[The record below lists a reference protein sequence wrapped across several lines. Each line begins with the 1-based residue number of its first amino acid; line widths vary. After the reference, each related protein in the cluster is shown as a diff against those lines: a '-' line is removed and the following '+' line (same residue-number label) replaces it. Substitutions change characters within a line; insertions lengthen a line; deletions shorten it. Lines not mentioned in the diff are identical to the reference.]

1 MSSIV
6 PIRSQR
12 LAKEKPSTAGVVVPV
27 PRSLY
32 AEWKFVFDFVAAL
45 ALFIATAPLLLLA
58 MALVKLTSRGP
69 ALYVQLRMG
78 RGGKPFPIY
87 KIRTMYF
94 QCEQHSGV
102 KWSVPGDSRILPLGR
117 WLRRLHLDELPQLW
131 NVIRGDMSLVG
142 PRPERP
148 EFVPQLEQA
157 LAHYG
162 ERLLLC
168 PGVTGLAQVQLPPD
182 TDLNS
187 VRTKLAYDLYYLQNV
202 SLWFD
207 LRIVGA
213 TLFKML
219 ALPFTA
225 IRRCFAF
232 PSEKEILAV
241 YHNLG
246 RVEACKVVVDAGP
259 PALSALARDER
270 NTCAKPQAE

>member
-1 MSSIV
+1 MSSIL
-6 PIRSQR
+6 PIRSQSR
-12 LAKEKPSTAGVVVPV
+12 LATEGRHATADVVVPV
-27 PRSLY
+27 PRSWY
-32 AEWKFVFDFVAAL
+32 ADWKFAFDFAAAL
-45 ALFIATAPLLLLA
+45 VLFIVTAPLLLLA

-78 RGGKPFPIY
+78 RGGMPFPIY
-87 KIRTMYF
+87 KIRTMYH
-94 QCEQHSGV
+94 QCEKKSGV
-102 KWSVPGDSRILPLGR
+102 QWSTPGDSRILPLGR

-157 LAHYG
+157 VSHYG
-162 ERLLLC
+162 ERLLLR

-187 VRTKLAYDLYYLQNV
+187 VRTKLAYDLYYLQNL

-207 LRIVGA
+207 VRIIGA

-219 ALPFTA
+219 TLPFQV

-232 PSEKEILAV
+232 PEEKDVLAA

-246 RVEACKVVVDAGP
+246 RVEACKVLVD
-259 PALSALARDER
+259 LARPANSTATPE
-270 NTCAKPQAE
+270 AE